1 MDEDPWSR
9 PPRGSSRPDG
19 TVDGDAETGMPTV
32 RQEFLRCRRDAAH
45 DPLATR
51 RWEHWS
57 TLRRIRSMRQSG
69 RGRPPMTPRS
79 RDLHA
84 CSDPISVV
92 LAAQTSDVASE
103 VADVRPDDVIA
114 RCAAL
119 EHLDAEA
126 PGKPILN
133 RLAGRDRA
141 GMGLG

>member
-1 MDEDPWSR
+1 
-9 PPRGSSRPDG
+9 
-19 TVDGDAETGMPTV
+19 
-32 RQEFLRCRRDAAH
+32 
-45 DPLATR
+45 
-51 RWEHWS
+51 
-57 TLRRIRSMRQSG
+57 
-69 RGRPPMTPRS
+69 MTPRS

-92 LAAQTSDVASE
+92 LAAQTSE

-126 PGKPILN
+126 PGKPMLN

-141 GMGLG
+141 GIGLG